1 MHPNA
6 PPVNDIMIASSILSL
21 GRTYTAA
28 AAVAVFDMYAII
40 LLAELRDCIEG
51 VEELVRFYSAAEF
64 ILDIL

>member
-28 AAVAVFDMYAII
+28 AVAVFDMYAII
-40 LLAELRDCIEG
+40 LLAELRGCIEG
-51 VEELVRFYSAAEF
+51 VEELVRFYSAAKF